1 MRAHPAVPEMQY
13 EGLAAISCLCH
24 SRTCLDTEQKRELVE
39 ALTKAI
45 VETCGADREGTSVV
59 IEEYERDDW
68 ARGGVLI
75 SDR

>member
-1 MRAHPAVPEMQY
+1 MPFINVKMLSGR
-13 EGLAAISCLCH
+13 S
-24 SRTCLDTEQKRELVE
+24 TEQKRDLVE
-39 ALTKAI
+39 ALTNAI

>member
-1 MRAHPAVPEMQY
+1 MPFINVKMLSGR
-13 EGLAAISCLCH
+13 S
-24 SRTCLDTEQKRELVE
+24 TEQKRDLVE
-39 ALTKAI
+39 ALTIAI